1 MRAFSVFFV
10 LIISINSF
18 SQQVQFQQ
26 NIGWKGAGN
35 SISLHSFT
43 NADESLVC
51 LALLRYDSLTAFLL
65 DKNMKLIKTT
75 GVYVAPDEEFF
86 GGFISDNKISFLFN
100 KTHDKQVFNWIYN
113 IDSNSFESYL
123 IPFDLKGKKT
133 LGHIGVGNFYYIT
146 TEKREPVINVF
157 KFKTNGS
164 IDQQDYD
171 LSNAGTQHFDRN
183 ELWQA
188 LSKTT
193 GIGSRDVDISVVQT
207 EADCSIEDAN
217 APNKIY
223 CRNDTLLLLMD
234 NQVGRTQIFSFD
246 LARKKIN
253 YKSIERKDL
262 APANDGIADQ
272 CVYNSFLSEDKLY
285 YVCADEKSLSLVIN
299 NFSDGKEIARFSAG
313 REEEIAFKNTPILQ
327 DGGGTIYSANAK
339 RELDKTKQ
347 FLKKLLAG
355 RDVITAYRNQYNQC
369 EITVGAYKQM
379 QSTSGG
385 WTSFGGGAPVYT
397 GGVSSSWKRVT
408 RFKSI
413 IDTKTLEHISGE
425 AKPSLSDI
433 INDYTM
439 DINIP
444 SKGERLLWLQR
455 SFFYA
460 YYDKNDKSLKVV
472 KL

>member
-1 MRAFSVFFV
+1 
-10 LIISINSF
+10 
-18 SQQVQFQQ
+18 
-26 NIGWKGAGN
+26 
-35 SISLHSFT
+35 
-43 NADESLVC
+43 
-51 LALLRYDSLTAFLL
+51 
-65 DKNMKLIKTT
+65 
-75 GVYVAPDEEFF
+75 
-86 GGFISDNKISFLFN
+86 
-100 KTHDKQVFNWIYN
+100 
-113 IDSNSFESYL
+113 
-123 IPFDLKGKKT
+123 
-133 LGHIGVGNFYYIT
+133 
-146 TEKREPVINVF
+146 
-157 KFKTNGS
+157 
-164 IDQQDYD
+164 
-171 LSNAGTQHFDRN
+171 
-183 ELWQA
+183 
-188 LSKTT
+188 
-193 GIGSRDVDISVVQT
+193 
-207 EADCSIEDAN
+207 
-217 APNKIY
+217 
-223 CRNDTLLLLMD
+223 MD

-355 RDVITAYRNQYNQC
+355 RAVITAYRNQYNQC

>member
-1 MRAFSVFFV
+1 MRASFVFVV

-51 LALLRYDSLTAFLL
+51 LALLRYDSLKAFLL
-65 DKNMKLIKTT
+65 DKNMQLLTTT
-75 GVYVAPDEEFF
+75 GVYVAPDEEFL
-86 GGFISDNKISFLFN
+86 GGFISHNKISFLFN
-100 KTHDKQVFNWIYN
+100 KTHDRQIFNWVYN
-113 IDSNSFESYL
+113 MDSNSFGSFL

-146 TEKREPVINVF
+146 AEKKAPVINVF
-157 KFKTNGS
+157 EFRTNGS

-171 LSNAGTQHFDRN
+171 LSNAGTHHFDRN

-188 LSKTT
+188 LSKTG

-207 EADCSIEDAN
+207 EAGCSIEDAN

-234 NQVGRTQIFSFD
+234 NQIGSTQIFSFD
-246 LARKKIN
+246 LARKKID
-253 YKSIERKDL
+253 YRSIEREGITS
-262 APANDGIADQ
+262 ANNGIAEQ

-285 YVCADEKSLSLVIN
+285 YVFADEKSLSLVIN

-355 RDVITAYRNQYNQC
+355 RAVITAYRNQYDQS
-369 EITVGAYKQM
+369 EITVAAYKQM
-379 QSTSGG
+379 QNTSGG

-413 IDTKTLEHISGE
+413 VDTKTLQHISGE

-433 INDYTM
+433 INDYTT

-444 SKGERLLWLQR
+444 SKGERLFKLQNN
-455 SFFYA
+455 FYYG
-460 YYDKNDKSLKVV
+460 YYDKSDKSLKVL